1 MNASCRTLFSEMLP
15 AILAC
20 MVDLENVDVSEERVA
35 VGNGVSVPASWT
47 MVLRSEPDVPGEI
60 RVHAAYDPALSRIV
74 ATEVS
79 VTRRGQGDEV
89 TSLTLREVRV
99 QTALQ
104 VSGLKVSTVSEPDH
118 DICSGGD
125 YIRRM
130 RRRTDR
136 DLAASVVDASRTY
149 KLAAA
154 INLPPLKAVADS
166 LGVSQST
173 ATRLMNRARVEGLAP
188 GVQLPD
194 PSATGPVIN
203 APAPGGPTIG

>member
-1 MNASCRTLFSEMLP
+1 MNASCRSLFNHFQP

-20 MVDLENVDVSEERVA
+20 MADLENVDVSDERVV

-47 MVLRSEPDVPGEI
+47 VVLRNEPDVPGEI
-60 RVHAAYDPALSRIV
+60 RVRAAYDPAVSRIV
-74 ATEVS
+74 ATEVT
-79 VTRRGQGDEV
+79 VARRGEGDEV

-104 VSGLKVSTVSEPDH
+104 VSGLKVSTVSEPDYAV
-118 DICSGGD
+118 CSGGD

-130 RRRTDR
+130 RKREGR

-149 KLAAA
+149 KLAAV
-154 INLPPLKAVADS
+154 INLPPLKAVADC

-188 GVQLPD
+188 GVHLPD
-194 PSATGPVIN
+194 PSATGPLTN

>member
-1 MNASCRTLFSEMLP
+1 MIASCRTLFSEFLP
-15 AILAC
+15 AILAG

-35 VGNGVSVPASWT
+35 AGNGVSVPASWT
-47 MVLRSEPDVPGEI
+47 VVLRSEPDVPGEI
-60 RVHAAYDPALSRIV
+60 RVRAAYDPRLSRVV

-79 VTRRGQGDEV
+79 VTRSGEGDEV

-104 VSGLKVSTVSEPDH
+104 VSGLRVSTVEEPDQP
-118 DICSGGD
+118 ICSGGD

-130 RRRTDR
+130 RTREGR
-136 DLAASVVDASRTY
+136 DLTASVVDASTTY
-149 KLAAA
+149 RLAAA
-154 INLPPLKAVADS
+154 INLPPLRAVADC

-173 ATRLMNRARVEGLAP
+173 ATRLMNRARLAGLAP
-188 GVQLPD
+188 GVDLPD

-203 APAPGGPTIG
+203 ASAPGGPTIG